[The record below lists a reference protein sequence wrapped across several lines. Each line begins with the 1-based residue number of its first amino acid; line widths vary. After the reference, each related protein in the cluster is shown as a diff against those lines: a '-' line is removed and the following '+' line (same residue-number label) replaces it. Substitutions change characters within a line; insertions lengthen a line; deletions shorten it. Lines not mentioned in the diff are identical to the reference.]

1 MKSSKIWRFLLVLCA
16 ALAAFTM
23 DVPVHHE
30 GDFSIEAEANGQKR
44 KGEKRYQRARG
55 RRAPACVAYSRPAL
69 CKGIKAK
76 TAIYVTPGICQM
88 LQTKKSCF
96 ATIGYRGCRLNSSI
110 RGAARKSSHLCGK
123 AVDIRL
129 GTCNVGEFHVAGSAR
144 HRHFQQGSCP

>member
-1 MKSSKIWRFLLVLCA
+1 MKISMAWRFLLVFSA
-16 ALAAFTM
+16 VLAAITV
-23 DVPVHHE
+23 DVPTHRE
-30 GDFSIEAEANGQKR
+30 GAFFTQAEAKGQKR
-44 KGEKRYQRARG
+44 KGKKRYERARG
-55 RRAPACVAYSRPAL
+55 KRAPGCVAYPRPGL

-76 TAIYVTPGICQM
+76 TAIYVTPNICRM

-129 GTCNVGEFHVAGSAR
+129 GTCNVGEFHGAGSAR